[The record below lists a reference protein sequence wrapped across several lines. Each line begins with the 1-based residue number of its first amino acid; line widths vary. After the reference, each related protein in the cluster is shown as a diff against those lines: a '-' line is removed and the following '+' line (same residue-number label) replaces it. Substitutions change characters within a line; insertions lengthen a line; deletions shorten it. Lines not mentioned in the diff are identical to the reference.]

1 MKKESVTAWRRT
13 PRRDM
18 EFRRLQSAPFK
29 TGLHRKKAKQ
39 TLIDQ
44 VDVYFLGVI
53 YFLHTK
59 WRIKSLFYQCF
70 VTTGRIIFVK
80 QTAIE
85 WVSR

>member
-18 EFRRLQSAPFK
+18 EFRRLRSAPFK
-29 TGLHRKKAKQ
+29 TGLYRKKAKQ

-53 YFLHTK
+53 YFYTQNDELNLYF
-59 WRIKSLFYQCF
+59 INVLLPL
-70 VTTGRIIFVK
+70 
-80 QTAIE
+80 AE
-85 WVSR
+85 